1 MFIIQIIK
9 KIFKSYDR
17 EILINRGLN
26 ILLSYIKYKTYFLS
40 FGRKSVLIKPDRII
54 GRKQIL
60 IGSNVIIMNHI
71 RLEAIKSWNGEVYH
85 PQIEIQDNVTVGQGC
100 HFTCANEIIIGQ
112 GTAILPYALIT
123 DIEHEYQIGKSISDT
138 PIAVG
143 RIIIGKNVTI
153 GSGVKILAHGKE
165 IIVGDNAV
173 IGANAVVTSS
183 IEKNVVVAGV
193 PARQIRILE

>member
-1 MFIIQIIK
+1 MSINQIIK
-9 KIFKSYDR
+9 KLYQSDDK

-26 ILLSYIKYKTYFLS
+26 ILLSYIKYRTYFLS

-54 GRKQIL
+54 GRKQIA

-71 RLEAIKSWNGEVYH
+71 RLEAIKHWNGGVYH
-85 PQIEIQDNVTVGQGC
+85 PKIEIQDGVTVGQGC

-123 DIEHEYQIGKSISDT
+123 DIEHEYQIGKSISDST
-138 PIAVG
+138 ISVG
-143 RIIIGKNVTI
+143 HIIIGKNVTI
-153 GSGVKILAHGKE
+153 GSGAKILAHDKE
-165 IIVGDNAV
+165 IIVGDNVV
-173 IGANAVVTSS
+173 IGANAVVTAS
-183 IEKNVVVAGV
+183 IEKNTVVAGI